1 MFSAGVKC
9 NLIHYIAVDWEQV
22 MDANKWRIVD
32 RKPSE
37 CSGICTEAIAARIER
52 ISLLAVWVTWP
63 LAGANQQSL
72 WCLHAATLEC
82 FIICWSTARNRS
94 FASSQFVADRKIS
107 AEIIQIGPVTK
118 SRRFQ
123 FSELFIAFYF
133 FKLVG
138 EEMKTC
144 WHWIVTEKEWN
155 FHSRV
160 TEKFMWRTLGGDRSW
175 IR

>member
-1 MFSAGVKC
+1 LFSSGVKC
-9 NLIHYIAVDWEQV
+9 NLIHYIGVDGEQV
-22 MDANKWRIVD
+22 TDANKWQIVD

-52 ISLLAVWVTWP
+52 ITLLAAWVTWP
-63 LAGANQQSL
+63 LAGANLQSL
-72 WCLHAATLEC
+72 WCLHPATLEC

-94 FASSQFVADRKIS
+94 FASSQFVVDRKIS
-107 AEIIQIGPVTK
+107 AEIIQIGPETK

-133 FKLVG
+133 FKLVL

-144 WHWIVTEKEWN
+144 WHWIMTGKKGI
-155 FHSRV
+155 FI
-160 TEKFMWRTLGGDRSW
+160 LA
-175 IR
+175 